1 MDNDT
6 QALFEKNYTK
16 GFPAEGMSEQT
27 VGSASRKSDA
37 FPGNEGPLC
46 LLSTA
51 RAQRKAPLRTANPDG
66 IVTKKDIIF
75 SGMCW
80 KTQLIKQQRFLFIK
94 LGRKV
99 GNKRTQLFGDTTVS
113 PKLLFLCKEM
123 NAVCFEA

>member
-37 FPGNEGPLC
+37 FPGNKGPLC

-51 RAQRKAPLRTANPDG
+51 RAQRKAPLRTANTDG
-66 IVTKKDIIF
+66 IVTKKDMRHVLKNSTSQTTKIF
-75 SGMCW
+75 VYQAG
-80 KTQLIKQQRFLFIK
+80 
-94 LGRKV
+94 
-99 GNKRTQLFGDTTVS
+99 
-113 PKLLFLCKEM
+113 
-123 NAVCFEA
+123 